1 MYKHKHN
8 KPTYLHSLPKLL
20 RLFVVT
26 ENYQV
31 NHMSFDHSGTI
42 FFPLGFC
49 SASHADSSFVGASD
63 IGQWFTPGSRCNFGS
78 RWNLAHTQ
86 VVSNLG
92 TRGSTDQMPVESP
105 SSPNQGL
112 TGIKGNQRHSLKMIK
127 TFPFAVISHS
137 FSGSQSAPIPDGIG
151 CSNPA

>member
-1 MYKHKHN
+1 MLTLR
-8 KPTYLHSLPKLL
+8 KPLVPGVAVPKSLNPGN
-20 RLFVVT
+20 RF
-26 ENYQV
+26 Q
-31 NHMSFDHSGTI
+31 
-42 FFPLGFC
+42 FC
-49 SASHADSSFVGASD
+49 SASLILMDVKPGSCVIEECRNKEAKNRIRVSYND

-112 TGIKGNQRHSLKMIK
+112 TGIKGNQRHSSKMIK
-127 TFPFAVISHS
+127 TFPFAVVSHS